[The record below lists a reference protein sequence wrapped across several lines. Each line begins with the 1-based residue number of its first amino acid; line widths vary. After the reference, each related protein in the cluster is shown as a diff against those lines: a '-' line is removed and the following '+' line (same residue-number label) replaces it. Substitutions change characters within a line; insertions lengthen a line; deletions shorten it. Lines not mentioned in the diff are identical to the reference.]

1 VCGHAR
7 AARTGRTRRT
17 EESTFFAHFRHV
29 AVGDRLARAPGV
41 VWFFEKDS
49 ALLICEI
56 RRAADER
63 QGYEFEIAEATG
75 PKTQRFD
82 SPSDLIANYLTEQAR
97 LIKDGWRPRADL
109 QIVD

>member
-1 VCGHAR
+1 
-7 AARTGRTRRT
+7 
-17 EESTFFAHFRHV
+17 
-29 AVGDRLARAPGV
+29 V

-49 ALLICEI
+49 NLLICEI
-56 RRAADER
+56 RRAANEHD
-63 QGYEFEIAEATG
+63 GYEFEIADATG

-82 SPSDLIANYLTEQAR
+82 SPADLIANYLTAQAR

>member
-7 AARTGRTRRT
+7 ANRTDRTRRT
-17 EESTFFAHFRHV
+17 QDLAFVVYFWQV
-29 AVGDRLARAPGV
+29 AVGERLAQALDV

-49 ALLICEI
+49 DLLICEI
-56 RRAADER
+56 RRAADE
-63 QGYEFEIAEATG
+63 QLGYEFEIAEATG

-82 SPSDLIANYLTEQAR
+82 SASDLIANYLTEQAR
-97 LIKDGWRPRADL
+97 LIKAGWRPRADL